1 MPLWQCS
8 DRQSSSGWPWGY
20 GWPSRNAPGNR
31 LATSKPTVDADVS
44 EPHDIDDVNVVGA
57 HGLIWLWCCCSFFS
71 RDMQSRNA
79 RGLWYLVRLS
89 SNHVRSLIGNMI
101 VLYLSYD
108 SMILGYINHG
118 EPPQPCSQ
126 NILKSIKS
134 NDFPEVSLWIRI
146 HGAAIFGAWHGMA
159 VWRLVLV
166 NGFIGIGTGWATQ
179 GPNFDA
185 LQVWELSELVGRHKR
200 VRLVK
205 SIWKML

>member
-1 MPLWQCS
+1 
-8 DRQSSSGWPWGY
+8 
-20 GWPSRNAPGNR
+20 
-31 LATSKPTVDADVS
+31 
-44 EPHDIDDVNVVGA
+44 
-57 HGLIWLWCCCSFFS
+57 
-71 RDMQSRNA
+71 MQSRNA

-126 NILKSIKS
+126 NIQKHQIDR
-134 NDFPEVSLWIRI
+134 DFPQVSSWI
-146 HGAAIFGAWHGMA
+146 WGMA
-159 VWRLVLV
+159 VSRLVLV

-185 LQVWELSELVGRHKR
+185 LQVWELSSRRDRTGQVGEIYGNVIIYPDNISDNRGIIIGQNKYDITIYIQGIIGEN
-200 VRLVK
+200 
-205 SIWKML
+205 SG